1 HITYALNKTLLT
13 MLSNTEDTKKPE
25 LYNGLEEEENLANS
39 SKIPKNEDADELEDD
54 EIGEV
59 NMDKLDSK
67 VWLVKVPQFLAD
79 KWKQQK
85 SDGVQIGKIRIYDE
99 PDKSGSRIAIML
111 QDSPE
116 YSDIPKMY
124 RMQVTNEKV
133 RNMFIFSEAR
143 DPNEVVKPTSSQ
155 ANKAVPISM
164 TGTVHHE
171 CTVTPDYTDEYRRIM
186 RKRILDQHKNSR
198 KVQAS
203 SESHYNRSMLK
214 ANSGGFETAQ
224 KKAKTDTKLAR
235 MDRKDLMNMLF
246 ASFEKYPYW
255 SLKGLVEHTR
265 QPTAFLKEVLLEI
278 AKLNKRGPYTGTYSL
293 KPEFKKLTGEEAS
306 ASANAMSEAGAAG
319 NGASSSAGGAGKDAA
334 SDEDMNGI
342 DNINEDD
349 DFEDV

>member
-1 HITYALNKTLLT
+1 
-13 MLSNTEDTKKPE
+13 MLSDAEDTSRPE
-25 LYNGLEEEENLANS
+25 LYEELEEDNHKANS
-39 SKIPKNEDADELEDD
+39 SQIAKNAEAEELEDD

-79 KWKQQK
+79 KWKEQD

-116 YSDIPKMY
+116 YTDVPKTY

-133 RNMFIFSEAR
+133 RNMFIFSEMR
-143 DPNEVVKPTSSQ
+143 DPKEVVKPTSLD
-155 ANKAVPISM
+155 ANKAVPIAMS
-164 TGTVHHE
+164 GTVHHE
-171 CTVTPDYTDEYRRIM
+171 CTVTPEYTDEYKRIM

-214 ANSGGFETAQ
+214 ANNGGFETAQ
-224 KKAKTDTKLAR
+224 KKAKTDSKLAR
-235 MDRKDLMNMLF
+235 MDRKDLMSMLF
-246 ASFEKYPYW
+246 GNFEKYPYW

-293 KPEFKKLTGEEAS
+293 KPEFKKLTGEEAAAIS
-306 ASANAMSEAGAAG
+306 AEALNRGGGSG
-319 NGASSSAGGAGKDAA
+319 NGGASSSAGGVGHDN
-334 SDEDMNGI
+334 SSGDDMDDI
-342 DNINEDD
+342 DNFNEDD

>member
-1 HITYALNKTLLT
+1 
-13 MLSNTEDTKKPE
+13 MLSDVEDTKKPE
-25 LYNGLEEEENLANS
+25 LYEELEEDDSKATS
-39 SKIPKNEDADELEDD
+39 SKNASNAEAEELEDD

-79 KWKQQK
+79 KWKQQD

-116 YSDIPKMY
+116 YSDVPKMY

-133 RNMFIFSEAR
+133 RNMLIFSEIR
-143 DPNEVVKPTSSQ
+143 DPNEVIKPTSSQ
-155 ANKAVPISM
+155 ANKAVPIAMS
-164 TGTVHHE
+164 GTVHHE
-171 CTVTPDYTDEYRRIM
+171 CTVTPEYTDEYKRIM

-214 ANSGGFETAQ
+214 ANNGGFETAQ
-224 KKAKTDTKLAR
+224 KKAKTDSKLAR
-235 MDRKDLMNMLF
+235 MDRKDLMSMLF

-293 KPEFKKLTGEEAS
+293 KPEFKKLTKEEVAAAS
-306 ASANAMSEAGAAG
+306 ADALNEGGFSG
-319 NGASSSAGGAGKDAA
+319 NGASTSAGDAGKDNV
-334 SDEDMNGI
+334 SGDDIDDI